1 MSTKSYHELILLPTF
16 EERFEYLRLNG
27 IVGEETFGMDRYANQ
42 TLYRSYEWKKVRDK
56 VILRDKG
63 CDLGIE
69 DREIFRDILIHHI
82 NPITLEDIVNR
93 DPKVFDLDNL
103 ISTSKMT
110 HNAIHFGNLDLLT
123 TAPIERSRFDTA
135 PWRH

>member
-1 MSTKSYHELILLPTF
+1 MSIKSYHELILLPTF

>member
-1 MSTKSYHELILLPTF
+1 MSIKSYHELILLPTF

-103 ISTSKMT
+103 ISTNKMT